1 MVKCLNISVLY
12 MKNLIHKTKL
22 ILICIMYNF
31 FSFCYEFNI
40 VDIDYI
46 DPIIKDET
54 IEKVLDELDKENL
67 EILLIQICSR

>member
-1 MVKCLNISVLY
+1 
-12 MKNLIHKTKL
+12 
-22 ILICIMYNF
+22 MYNF

-40 VDIDYI
+40 VDLDYI

-67 EILLIQICSR
+67 EILLIQLYFR